1 MKKQEMNNLV
11 AGVKIQSKKDLAVYT
26 IVGIDLKQGK
36 FILDNGKLYAASTMQ
51 RWFDLYEEEIPE
63 VVEPDNTVL
72 DDIEQADEFTQQE
85 QDTATTADTEE
96 QQDTDTT
103 ANTSDLQED
112 TSDLKDT
119 DTQVNEV
126 HEDTEQTTKTHT
138 TEGNTATTEELELD
152 EDLEVILAQ
161 LGCTATKRKEYLGI
175 YKQRYRGC
183 VAMLRNSKEGNL
195 HIDIKEKI
203 YKALDEE
210 VREQIEA
217 DYNTGIYDKT
227 RGYFRI
233 KDCDNLRVL
242 AVVLKTALQLAE
254 LIG

>member
-1 MKKQEMNNLV
+1 MKAIELRNLKSGDYV
-11 AGVKIQSKKDLAVYT
+11 KSVKTGEVLEVVGMEAGKYMLSNGKVYT
-26 IVGIDLKQGK
+26 E
-36 FILDNGKLYAASTMQ
+36 STIK
-51 RWFDLYEEEIPE
+51 RWWNTTNTTNT
-63 VVEPDNTVL
+63 VEPQVEDNT
-72 DDIEQADEFTQQE
+72 
-85 QDTATTADTEE
+85 EE
-96 QQDTDTT
+96 QDTDTT

-126 HEDTEQTTKTHT
+126 HEDTDKTTKTHT

-152 EDLEVILAQ
+152 EDLENILAQ

-183 VAMLRNSKEGNL
+183 VAMLRTSKESNL

-203 YKALDEE
+203 YKEMDEE

-217 DYNTGIYDKT
+217 EYKKGIYDKT
-227 RGYFRI
+227 RGYLRI
-233 KDCDNLRVL
+233 KD
-242 AVVLKTALQLAE
+242 
-254 LIG
+254 

>member
-36 FILDNGKLYAASTMQ
+36 VILNNGKLYTMGTIQ
-51 RWFDLYEEEIPE
+51 RWYSLYEE
-63 VVEPDNTVL
+63 
-72 DDIEQADEFTQQE
+72 
-85 QDTATTADTEE
+85 
-96 QQDTDTT
+96 DTDTT
-103 ANTSDLQED
+103 NTTNTVEPQVEDNTDTEEFDVKTFNSEQQEEQTT

-126 HEDTEQTTKTHT
+126 HEDTDTTTNKDVV
-138 TEGNTATTEELELD
+138 EGNTATTEELELD

-183 VAMLRNSKEGNL
+183 VAMLRTSKSGKL
-195 HIDIKEKI
+195 HIDMKEKI

-217 DYNTGIYDKT
+217 DYDTGIYDKT
-227 RGYFRI
+227 RGYLRI

>member
-36 FILDNGKLYAASTMQ
+36 VILDNGKLYTMGTIQ
-51 RWFDLYEEEIPE
+51 RWYSLYEEDTDTTNTTNT
-63 VVEPDNTVL
+63 VEPQVEDNT
-72 DDIEQADEFTQQE
+72 
-85 QDTATTADTEE
+85 EE
-96 QQDTDTT
+96 QDTDTT
-103 ANTSDLQED
+103 ANTEEQTN
-112 TSDLKDT
+112 TSDLKD
-119 DTQVNEV
+119 DNTQVNEV
-126 HEDTEQTTKTHT
+126 HEDTDTTTKIEVV
-138 TEGNTATTEELELD
+138 EGNTATTEELELD

-183 VAMLRNSKEGNL
+183 VVMLRTSKEGNL
-195 HIDIKEKI
+195 HIDMKEKI

-242 AVVLKTALQLAE
+242 AVVLRTALQLAE